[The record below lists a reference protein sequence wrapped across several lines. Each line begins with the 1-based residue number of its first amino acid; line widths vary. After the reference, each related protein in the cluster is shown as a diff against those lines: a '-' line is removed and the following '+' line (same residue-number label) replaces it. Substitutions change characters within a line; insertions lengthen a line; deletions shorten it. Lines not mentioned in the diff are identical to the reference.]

1 MREAIRLLGY
11 ARRYWFLLIV
21 SVVLM
26 AVFGA
31 MTAARVLLIKVVLG
45 RVLRPALD
53 AVPEPLFVV
62 PVLHKAIY
70 LEQFFPPAIHNI
82 FTIVAIAILVVFA
95 TRGICDYLGDYLTN
109 FVGFSAVTDLRNRVF
124 EKVLRHGAAFFE
136 ATSTGR
142 LMSSIMNDID
152 KIQVA
157 SSDMFAD
164 LLRQI
169 FSAFGLLLVIFGTDW
184 RLALFS
190 LALFPFVLLPTAR
203 LGKRIRRTS
212 RRTQD
217 AAGELNQVLQEAI
230 AGHQVVKAFG
240 AEKYESRR
248 FQAAG
253 ERLLR
258 TNLRYVLIQGIP
270 SPFIELMGA
279 ATFVGL
285 LWFGRE
291 EIKNHVLEAEAFISF
306 LAALLFLYEPVKRI
320 TNLHN
325 IFQQALGASEK
336 VFAYLD
342 EPEEIEDTP
351 GAWKIEKFRD
361 RIAFEDVS
369 FRYPSANGM
378 QLDGVSLEIRAG
390 EVVALVGSSG
400 AGKTTLASL
409 VPRFRD
415 VIAGA
420 VKIDGIDVRELGLAS
435 LRDKISVVAQE
446 TFLFNDTVAN
456 NIAYGMGGTDGTKK
470 YDRARLIQASE
481 AALAHEFIEKLPQ
494 GYETVIGDRGVK
506 LSGGQRQRLAIAR
519 AILKNSP
526 ILILDEAT
534 SHLDTESE
542 MLVQRALA
550 NLMTGR
556 TVIVIAHRI
565 STIRRAD
572 KIVVLDRGRIVE
584 IGSHEELIH
593 HGGIYHRLHELQYLD
608 VDAGVD
614 V

>member
-1 MREAIRLLGY
+1 MREWARLLKY
-11 ARRYWFLLIV
+11 ARRYWFLLII

-26 AVFGA
+26 AIFGA

-45 RVLRPALD
+45 RVLQPGRDGAPD
-53 AVPEPLFVV
+53 PLFTV
-62 PVLHKAIY
+62 PVIHYKIY
-70 LEQFFPPAIHNI
+70 LESFFPQSIHNI
-82 FTIVAIAILVVFA
+82 FTVVAISIAVVFA
-95 TRGICDYLGDYLTN
+95 LRGICDYLGDYLTN
-109 FVGFSAVTDLRNRVF
+109 FVGFSAVTDLRNQIF
-124 EKVLRHGAAFFE
+124 EKILRHGAAFFE

-157 SSDMFAD
+157 CSDMLAD

-169 FSAFGLLLVIFGTDW
+169 FSASGLLLVVFGTDW
-184 RLALFS
+184 RLAFFS
-190 LALFPFVLLPTAR
+190 FALFPFVLAPTAR

-212 RRTQD
+212 RKTQD
-217 AAGELNQVLQEAI
+217 AAGDLNQVLQEAI

-240 AEKYESRR
+240 AEKYEAKR
-248 FQAAG
+248 FRAAG
-253 ERLLR
+253 DRLLR
-258 TNLRYVLIQGIP
+258 ANLRYVLIQGIP
-270 SPFIELMGA
+270 SPFIEMMGA
-279 ATFVGL
+279 LTFIGL
-285 LWFGRE
+285 LWYGRQ
-291 EIKNHVLEAEAFISF
+291 EIKNHVLEPEAFLSF

-342 EPEEIEDTP
+342 QPEEIEDKA
-351 GAWKIEKFRD
+351 GARGIEKFGEC
-361 RIAFEDVS
+361 IAFENVS
-369 FRYPSANGM
+369 FRYPGASGM
-378 QLDGVSLEIRAG
+378 QLHGVSLEIGAG
-390 EVVALVGSSG
+390 EVVALVGPSG
-400 AGKTTLASL
+400 AGKTTLAGL

-415 VIAGA
+415 VLSGA
-420 VKIDGIDVRELGLAS
+420 IRIDGIDVRELRLAS

-446 TFLFNDTVAN
+446 TFLFNDTVAH
-456 NIAYGMGGTDGTKK
+456 NIAYGMEK
-470 YDRARLIQASE
+470 YDRARLIEAAK
-481 AALAHEFIEKLPQ
+481 AALAHEFIEKLLH

-542 MLVQRALA
+542 MLVQKALA

-584 IGSHEELIH
+584 IGTHEELIH

-608 VDAGVD
+608 LSASVDA
-614 V
+614 

>member
-1 MREAIRLLGY
+1 MRESIRLLGY
-11 ARRYWFLLIV
+11 ARRYWLLLII

-26 AVFGA
+26 AIFGA
-31 MTAARVLLIKVVLG
+31 MTAARVLLIKVVIG

-53 AVPEPLFVV
+53 TAPEPIFVV
-62 PVLHKAIY
+62 PVLHQPIY
-70 LEQFFPPAIHNI
+70 LEQFFPPQIHNI

-109 FVGFSAVTDLRNRVF
+109 FVGFSAVTDLRNQVF

-152 KIQVA
+152 KIQTA

-169 FSAFGLLLVIFGTDW
+169 FSAIGLLLVIFGTDW

-217 AAGELNQVLQEAI
+217 AAGDLNQVLQEAI

-248 FQAAG
+248 FRAAG

-258 TNLRYVLIQGIP
+258 ANLRYVLIQGIP
-270 SPFIELMGA
+270 SPFIEFMGA

-285 LWFGRE
+285 LWFGRQ
-291 EIKNHVLEAEAFISF
+291 EIKNHVMEAEAFISF

-336 VFAYLD
+336 VFAYL
-342 EPEEIEDTP
+342 
-351 GAWKIEKFRD
+351 
-361 RIAFEDVS
+361 AFENVS
-369 FRYPSANGM
+369 FRYPSASGM
-378 QLDGVSLEIRAG
+378 QLDRVSLEICAG

-415 VIAGA
+415 VVSGT
-420 VKIDGIDVRELGLAS
+420 VRIDGIDIRKLALAS

-456 NIAYGMGGTDGTKK
+456 NIAYGIERR
-470 YDRARLIQASE
+470 DRARLIQAAQ

-542 MLVQRALA
+542 MLVQKALA

-593 HGGIYHRLHELQYLD
+593 HGGIYHRLHELQYLGV

>member
-1 MREAIRLLGY
+1 MKDALRLISY
-11 ARRYWFLLIV
+11 VRRYWFLLIV
-21 SVVLM
+21 SVILM
-26 AVFGA
+26 AVVGA
-31 MTAARVLLIKVVLG
+31 MTAARTLLIKPVLA
-45 RVLRPALD
+45 RVLRPAVD
-53 AVPEPLFVV
+53 GAPEPLFVV
-62 PVLHKAIY
+62 PVIHKTIY
-70 LEQFFPPAIHNI
+70 LEHFFPPSIHNV
-82 FTIVAIAILVVFA
+82 FTIVAISILFVFA
-95 TRGICDYLGDYLTN
+95 MRGICDYLGDYLTN
-109 FVGFSAVTDLRNRVF
+109 FVGFSAVMDLRNQVF
-124 EKVLRHGAAFFE
+124 EKVLQHGAAFFE
-136 ATSTGR
+136 TTSTGR
-142 LMSSIMNDID
+142 LMSSVMSDID

-169 FSAFGLLLVIFGTDW
+169 FSAFGLLIVIFGTDW

-190 LALFPFVLLPTAR
+190 LTLFPFVLWPTAR

-240 AEKYESRR
+240 AEKYEGKR
-248 FQAAG
+248 FRAAAD
-253 ERLLR
+253 RLLR
-258 TNLRYVLIQGIP
+258 ANLRYVMIQGIP

-279 ATFVGL
+279 LTFVGL

-291 EIKNHVLEAEAFISF
+291 EIKSHLLEPEAFMSF

-342 EPEEIEDTP
+342 QPEEIEDKP
-351 GAWKIEKFRD
+351 AAGRLD
-361 RIAFEDVS
+361 RFHESIVFDNVS
-369 FRYPSANGM
+369 FRYPTASGM
-378 QLDGVSLEIRAG
+378 QLNSVSLEIRAG
-390 EVVALVGSSG
+390 EVVALVGPSG

-415 VIAGA
+415 VVSGA
-420 VKIDGIDVRELGLAS
+420 VRIDGVDVREIGLAS
-435 LRDKISVVAQE
+435 LRDKISLVAQE

-456 NIAYGMGGTDGTKK
+456 NIGYGQQKL
-470 YDRARLIQASE
+470 DRARLTEAAE
-481 AALAHEFIEKLPQ
+481 AALARDFIEKLPQ
-494 GYETVIGDRGVK
+494 GYDTIIGDRGVK
-506 LSGGQRQRLAIAR
+506 LSGGQRQRIAIAR
-519 AILKNSP
+519 ALLKNSP

-542 MLVQRALA
+542 MLVQKALA

-584 IGSHEELIH
+584 IGTHEELIH

-608 VDAGVD
+608 IGAGVD

>member
-1 MREAIRLLGY
+1 VKEAMRLLGY
-11 ARRYWFLLIV
+11 ARRYWMLLII

-26 AVFGA
+26 GIFGA

-45 RVLRPALD
+45 RVLRPSLD
-53 AVPEPLFVV
+53 EMPVPLFSG
-62 PVLHKAIY
+62 LGHSIY
-70 LEQFFPPAIHNI
+70 LEQFFPAAIHNI
-82 FTIVAIAILVVFA
+82 FTMVAIAILFVFA
-95 TRGICDYLGDYLTN
+95 MRGLCDYLGDYLTN
-109 FVGFSAVTDLRNRVF
+109 FVGFSAVTDLRNQVF
-124 EKVLRHGAAFFE
+124 DKVLRHGAAFFE

-142 LMSSIMNDID
+142 LMSSVMNDID

-169 FSAFGLLLVIFGTDW
+169 FSAIGLLLVIFGADW

-190 LALFPFVLLPTAR
+190 MALFPFVLLPTAR
-203 LGKRIRRTS
+203 LGKKIRRTS
-212 RRTQD
+212 RKTQD
-217 AAGELNQVLQEAI
+217 AAGDLNQVLQEAI

-240 AEKYESRR
+240 AEQYESKR
-248 FQAAG
+248 FRVAG
-253 ERLLR
+253 EKLLR
-258 TNLRYVLIQGIP
+258 ANLRYVLIQGIP

-279 ATFVGL
+279 LTFVGL

-291 EIKNHVLEAEAFISF
+291 EIKNHVLDAETFISF

-342 EPEEIEDTP
+342 QPEEIEDRA
-351 GAWKIEKFRD
+351 GAKKLERFRD
-361 RIAFEDVS
+361 RIAFDDVT
-369 FRYPSANGM
+369 FRYPSASGL
-378 QLDGVSLEIRAG
+378 QLDRVSLEIKAG

-409 VPRFRD
+409 LPRFRD
-415 VIAGA
+415 VVSGA
-420 VKIDGIDVRELGLAS
+420 VKIDGVDVRELGLVS
-435 LRDKISVVAQE
+435 LRSKISVVAQD

-456 NIAYGMGGTDGTKK
+456 NIAYGMEK
-470 YDRARLIQASE
+470 YDRARLIEASQ

-494 GYETVIGDRGVK
+494 KYETVIGDRGLK

-542 MLVQRALA
+542 MLVQKALA
-550 NLMTGR
+550 NLMSGR
-556 TVIVIAHRI
+556 TVVVIAHRI

-572 KIVVLDRGRIVE
+572 KIVVLDHGRIKE

>member
-1 MREAIRLLGY
+1 VKEAIRLLAY
-11 ARRYWFLLIV
+11 ARRYWFLLII

-31 MTAARVLLIKVVLG
+31 MTAARVLLIKAVIG
-45 RVLRPALD
+45 RVLQPGLD
-53 AVPEPLFVV
+53 AGPEPLFVI
-62 PVLHKAIY
+62 PVFKIPIY
-70 LEQFFPPAIHNI
+70 LEQFFPAGIHNI
-82 FTIVAIAILVVFA
+82 FTMVWIAILFVFA

-109 FVGFSAVTDLRNRVF
+109 LAGFSAVTDLRNQVF

-136 ATSTGR
+136 AMSTGR
-142 LMSSIMNDID
+142 LMSSIMSDID

-164 LLRQI
+164 LLRQG
-169 FSAFGLLLVIFGTDW
+169 FSAAGLLLVIFSSDW
-184 RLALFS
+184 KLALFS
-190 LALFPFVLLPTAR
+190 LALFPFVLMPTAR
-203 LGKRIRRTS
+203 LGRKIRRTS

-217 AAGELNQVLQEAI
+217 AAAEVNQVLHEAI

-248 FQAAG
+248 FRAAG
-253 ERLLR
+253 DRLLKA
-258 TNLRYVLIQGIP
+258 NLRYVLIQGIP
-270 SPFIELMGA
+270 SPFIEFMGA
-279 ATFVGL
+279 ATFIGL

-291 EIKNHVLEAEAFISF
+291 EIKNHVLNAETFISF

-342 EPEEIEDTP
+342 EPEEIEDRA
-351 GAWKIEKFRD
+351 GARKIDGFRD
-361 RIAFEDVS
+361 RIALDNVS

-378 QLDGVSLEIRAG
+378 QLDRVSLEIPSG

-415 VIAGA
+415 VVSGA
-420 VKIDGIDVRELGLAS
+420 VRIDGVDVRDIELAS

-456 NIAYGMGGTDGTKK
+456 NIAYGMER
-470 YDRARLIQASE
+470 YDRALLKQASE

-494 GYETVIGDRGVK
+494 GYETVIGDRGVR

-542 MLVQRALA
+542 MLVQKALA
-550 NLMTGR
+550 NLMSGR

-584 IGSHEELIH
+584 IGSHDELIH

-608 VDAGVD
+608 VSAGVD